1 MPIAAFENRN
11 EEPLILRVEPG
22 GDRIEIPHLA
32 TAGVRYV
39 LEDGAEDFS
48 TCVVGPNE
56 IEFYCASARYEVD
69 LVPPSPFDRLLW
81 DICVKSGFCGG
92 IVNGEPTHV
101 EDLLPKD
108 GLISAETFA
117 RLAIRAEGDA
127 PVDDE
132 RHSRWMRMLEA
143 KFIQHFGPQPVP
155 AERLRRNLDRP
166 FEQGAGES

>member
-1 MPIAAFENRN
+1 MQAWMPTAAFENRN
-11 EEPLILRVEPG
+11 EAPLTLVVEPG
-22 GDRIEIPHLA
+22 GDRVEIPHLA
-32 TAGVRYV
+32 TVGIRYS
-39 LEDGAEDFS
+39 LKDGAEDIS
-48 TCVVGPNE
+48 TAVVGQYE
-56 IEFYCASARYEVD
+56 IQFWCNADRYEID

-117 RLAIRAEGDA
+117 PLAIRAEGDA

-143 KFIQHFGPQPVP
+143 KFIQHFGP
-155 AERLRRNLDRP
+155 
-166 FEQGAGES
+166 